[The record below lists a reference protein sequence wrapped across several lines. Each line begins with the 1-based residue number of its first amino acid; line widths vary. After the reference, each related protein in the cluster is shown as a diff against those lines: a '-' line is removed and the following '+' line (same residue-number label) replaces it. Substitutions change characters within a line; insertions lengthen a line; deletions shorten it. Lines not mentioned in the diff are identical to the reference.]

1 MPEKY
6 MKVAIAQ
13 AKKAVGRVSPNPM
26 VGAVLVKKGEIIG
39 LGYHHQAGSP
49 HAEINVLKKA
59 GKKARNADLYVNLEP
74 CCHYGRTPPCVD
86 AIIES
91 GIKRIMIG
99 ITDPNP
105 LVSGKGIARLKSA
118 GTTTQVGVL
127 EEACSK
133 LNEVY
138 LKYITKKIPFVMLK
152 VASSLDGKIATRSGD
167 SRGITAQESLRFVH
181 RLRDQCD
188 ALMVGIGTVQAD
200 NPLLTTRLKGKVG
213 KDPIRVIVDSSLR
226 ISPQARLFNPHSQ
239 AGVII
244 ATTQKAPRGKKERLE
259 KIGAKVI
266 TVGSANGKVDL
277 KKLMVALGKLEITSL
292 LIEGGTKI
300 ITSALKD
307 DIVDKIF
314 FFYAPKILGGHA
326 AHGITAGEGVEY
338 VIQALTVQD
347 LKVKRQGEDVL
358 VEGYIRDKP
367 RRSRRNYNT
376 NTPIS

>member
-213 KDPIRVIVDSSLR
+213 KDPIRVIVDSRLR

-338 VIQALTVQD
+338 VNQALNVQD

>member
-338 VIQALTVQD
+338 VNQALNVQD

>member
-338 VIQALTVQD
+338 VNQALTVQD

>member
-1 MPEKY
+1 
-6 MKVAIAQ
+6 
-13 AKKAVGRVSPNPM
+13 
-26 VGAVLVKKGEIIG
+26 
-39 LGYHHQAGSP
+39 
-49 HAEINVLKKA
+49 
-59 GKKARNADLYVNLEP
+59 
-74 CCHYGRTPPCVD
+74 
-86 AIIES
+86 
-91 GIKRIMIG
+91 
-99 ITDPNP
+99 
-105 LVSGKGIARLKSA
+105 
-118 GTTTQVGVL
+118 
-127 EEACSK
+127 
-133 LNEVY
+133 
-138 LKYITKKIPFVMLK
+138 
-152 VASSLDGKIATRSGD
+152 
-167 SRGITAQESLRFVH
+167 
-181 RLRDQCD
+181 
-188 ALMVGIGTVQAD
+188 
-200 NPLLTTRLKGKVG
+200 VG

-226 ISPQARLFNPHSQ
+226 ISPQARLFNSHSQ

-338 VIQALTVQD
+338 VNQALTVQD

>member
-138 LKYITKKIPFVMLK
+138 LKYITKKIPFVILK

-226 ISPQARLFNPHSQ
+226 ISPQARLFNSHSQ

-338 VIQALTVQD
+338 VNQALTVQD